1 MTVLSFLPP
10 HPVVERS
17 RDIRQV
23 THLWWAIARRV
34 RTTSGRLQE
43 QAKLLI
49 VYSQTLGQQQQK
61 LVHSRVHDSPG

>member
-1 MTVLSFLPP
+1 MLSLLPP

-23 THLWWAIARRV
+23 TLLWWAIARRAH
-34 RTTSGRLQE
+34 TNSLRLHE
-43 QAKLLI
+43 QAQRLL
-49 VYSQTLGQQQQK
+49 VYSQTLGQQQQT

>member
-1 MTVLSFLPP
+1 MLSLLPP

-23 THLWWAIARRV
+23 SHLWWAIARRA
-34 RTTSGRLQE
+34 RTTSCRLHE
-43 QAKLLI
+43 QAKGLI
-49 VYSQTLGQQQQK
+49 VYSQTLEQQQK